1 MNNRQEGK
9 AAKKASGPKGSYA
22 KCFGS
27 SDSANTYSLIPEV
40 TYVFFSP
47 PIKIIK
53 EKTTKKTH
61 HQKQSEISHK
71 MEDETPSVSYH
82 SNLTLHPSGLS
93 HLH

>member
-40 TYVFFSP
+40 TYVFFFP

-53 EKTTKKTH
+53 EKTTKKPTIKNKVKFH
-61 HQKQSEISHK
+61 TKWK
-71 MEDETPSVSYH
+71 MR
-82 SNLTLHPSGLS
+82 LLLS
-93 HLH
+93 AITAI

>member
-1 MNNRQEGK
+1 MQNVLVALILQILTVLYLKLLMCFFPPDKNNKGK
-9 AAKKASGPKGSYA
+9 
-22 KCFGS
+22 
-27 SDSANTYSLIPEV
+27 NNE
-40 TYVFFSP
+40 
-47 PIKIIK
+47 
-53 EKTTKKTH
+53 KTH

>member
-27 SDSANTYSLIPEV
+27 SDSANTFSLIPEV

-53 EKTTKKTH
+53 EKTTKKPTIKNKVKFH
-61 HQKQSEISHK
+61 TKWK
-71 MEDETPSVSYH
+71 MR
-82 SNLTLHPSGLS
+82 LLLS
-93 HLH
+93 AITAI